1 VWIAISE
8 RGMSEPLIRF
18 SGSCA
23 INQFVYKDECLV
35 KRLLPFIKKHHE
47 DNKYIF
53 WPDLASSHYAKSV
66 LNWMKLKHQLCSKR
80 NKSTKHSTSSS
91 D

>member
-1 VWIAISE
+1 MDDEKYFTFSCNDIPQNSGFYTDNINKTCLTYVKYKGKAKFPSKILVWISE

-35 KRLLPFIKKHHE
+35 KRL
-47 DNKYIF
+47 
-53 WPDLASSHYAKSV
+53 
-66 LNWMKLKHQLCSKR
+66 
-80 NKSTKHSTSSS
+80 
-91 D
+91 